1 MPLVKIDNLKPGM
14 VLAAELKTPDGRVLL
29 PAGAELTDNHI
40 AQMKRQ
46 GVEEA
51 QVRAVYSDEDLRRAS
66 GWVKNF
72 FLYVNHEDPIMAK
85 LYELA
90 VQSTAGAMAE
100 GFVPPEKDPRL
111 EADNE
116 HLADLFIRGEG
127 GPVDMVD
134 HEEKIASFPDVY
146 FRLREV
152 LKKPSAS
159 AKDIAK
165 VVGADAGLSA
175 KLLKLVNSPL
185 YGFSSS
191 VDSVDRAVALVGEK
205 ELTTL
210 AVGISAVSYFKDI
223 PPELVNMKVFWRHS
237 LNCAVLAAL
246 LAAKISRRGGAE
258 VAVEQCFTAG
268 LLHDVGK
275 LILFKKLPYASVMG
289 LQYAQDHF
297 YPLVEAERD
306 VFGFDHGQ
314 VAEVLLSRWGLPRDL
329 TEAVAKH
336 HDPLAAQNQRRA
348 AVIQLADNMAN
359 AMEIAAGGRFVL
371 PGMSPGA
378 FELLGMPP
386 DHLDEVAIQGGI
398 QVEEMAS
405 AFL

>member
-1 MPLVKIDNLKPGM
+1 MPLVKIDDLQPGM
-14 VLAAELKTPDGRVLL
+14 VLAEELKTPDGRVLL
-29 PAGAELTDNHI
+29 PAGAELVENHI
-40 AQMKRQ
+40 TLMKRQ

-51 QVRAVYSDEDLRRAS
+51 RVRAMFTPEDMERAVK
-66 GWVKNF
+66 WVKNF

-85 LYELA
+85 LFELA
-90 VQSTAGAMAE
+90 ARKTAEAMAE
-100 GFVPPEKDPRL
+100 GFVPAGVDERL
-111 EADNE
+111 AANNE

-159 AKDIAK
+159 AKDIAR

-191 VDSVDRAVALVGEK
+191 VDTVARAVALVGEK

-223 PPELVNMKVFWRHS
+223 PQELVNMRIFWKHS
-237 LNCAVLAAL
+237 LTCAVLAAL
-246 LAAKISRRGGAE
+246 LAAKVRGGVD

-268 LLHDVGK
+268 LLHDVGR

-289 LQYAQDHF
+289 LQYARDHF

-336 HDPLAAQNQRRA
+336 HDPLAAQNQHRA
-348 AVIQLADNMAN
+348 AVIQLADNMTN
-359 AMEIAAGGRFVL
+359 ALEIAEGGRFVL

-386 DHLDEVAIQGGI
+386 DHLDEIAVQGRI

>member
-1 MPLVKIDNLKPGM
+1 MPLVKTADLKPGM
-14 VLAAELKTPDGRVLL
+14 VLAVELKTPDGRVLL
-29 PAGAELTDNHI
+29 PAGAQLAPNHL
-40 AQMKRQ
+40 ALMERM

-51 QVRAVYSDEDLRRAS
+51 QVRAVYSPEELEKAA

-90 VQSTAGAMAE
+90 VQATAESMAD
-100 GFVPPEKDPRL
+100 GFVPPERDEQL
-111 EADNE
+111 DADNE

-159 AKDIAK
+159 AKDIAR

-185 YGFSSS
+185 YGFSSK
-191 VDSVDRAVALVGEK
+191 VDTVDRAVALVGER

-223 PPELVNMKVFWRHS
+223 PPELVNMRIFWKHS
-237 LNCAVLAAL
+237 LTCAVMAAL
-246 LAAKISRRGGAE
+246 LAAKVGKRGGPE

-289 LQYAQDHF
+289 LQYARDQF
-297 YPLVEAERD
+297 FPLVEAERD
-306 VFGFDHGQ
+306 VFGFDHAQ

-336 HDPLAAQNQRRA
+336 HDPLAAQNKRKA

-359 AMEIAAGGRFVL
+359 ALEIAEGGRFVL

-386 DHLDEVAIQGGI
+386 DHLDEIATQGLI
-398 QVEEMAS
+398 QVAEMAS